1 MAQFAHQYVSE
12 LLRRESALSQ
22 THPTVIPTDIITA
35 EKPTYSIN
43 LMTLLLIGVVMKAI
57 TDVGAVTDAQWIE
70 RLDQA
75 IDSSPELPWPQWIL
89 TQVHPPA

>member
-1 MAQFAHQYVSE
+1 MAQFAHQYVAE

-22 THPTVIPTDIITA
+22 SHPTVIPTDIITA

-43 LMTLLLIGVVMKAI
+43 LMTLLFIGVVMKAI
-57 TDVGAVTDAQWIE
+57 TDIGAVTDAQWID
-70 RLDQA
+70 RLNHA

-89 TQVHPPA
+89 DQVHPES